1 MTIKE
6 VAEKYDIS
14 ADTLRYYERVG
25 MIPKV
30 TRRPNGIRDYQ
41 ESDLGWVELAICMR
55 SAGLPI
61 EVMIEY
67 VKLYKEGDNTIPA
80 RLELLQEQ
88 MNVLKEQKTQIEST
102 VERLAY
108 KISKYEEAM
117 ETGVLVWDESGDCHD
132 QILTC
137 KNRGVLSI
145 NRKFLSVRKMTKIQK
160 NI

>member
-41 ESDLGWVELAICMR
+41 ESDLGWVELAICMS
-55 SAGLPI
+55 SAGLSI

-88 MNVLKEQKTQIEST
+88 MNALKEQKAQIEST

-132 QILTC
+132 
-137 KNRGVLSI
+137 
-145 NRKFLSVRKMTKIQK
+145 
-160 NI
+160 